1 MEMKYVVAVDVGGTS
16 IKAALVSEA
25 LEIIATSSTPT
36 PINDSTGNAVAD
48 AIATLVKEF
57 EKIQPISAVGFAV
70 PGALDEENG
79 ISRWTGNLGWVNVP
93 IKDLVTQA
101 VGLPVA
107 FGNDNRSGAVA
118 ELRSGA
124 AKEFQQSI
132 FIPIGTGIA
141 AALII
146 DGKIRSSDGYA
157 GEIGHLNVGHDIPC
171 VCGLSGC
178 LETISSAA
186 AITREYEKRTG
197 YQISAK
203 EILGRIRSDDHAW
216 QVWEQAIAYLAVAL
230 EDLITI
236 LAPEAI
242 IFGGGLS
249 QAGAALIEPLQV
261 ILSERLT
268 FQRMPQLLIAH
279 YGVNAGT
286 IGCAIMALDLLAKET
301 A

>member
-1 MEMKYVVAVDVGGTS
+1 MNYVVAIDVGGTS
-16 IKAALVSEA
+16 IKAALVSDL
-25 LEIIATSSTPT
+25 LEIVATSSAPT
-36 PINDSTGNAVAD
+36 PQGDSTGGAVAQV
-48 AIATLVKEF
+48 IATLVKEF
-57 EKIQPISAVGFAV
+57 EAIAHVSAVGFAV
-70 PGALDEENG
+70 PGSLDEEKG
-79 ISRWTGNLGWVNVP
+79 TSRWTGNLDWRNVP
-93 IKDLVTQA
+93 IRDLVAQA
-101 VGLPVA
+101 VALPIA
-107 FGNDNRSGAVA
+107 FGNDNRSGAIA

-124 AKEFQQSI
+124 AKDFQQSI

-178 LETISSAA
+178 LETISSAS
-186 AITREYEKRTG
+186 AISREYGRRTG
-197 YQISAK
+197 FEITTE
-203 EILGRIRSDDHAW
+203 EILRRIKSDDHAW

-249 QAGAALIEPLQV
+249 QAGAALIEPLQT
-261 ILSERLT
+261 ILNERLT

-286 IGCAIMALDLLAKET
+286 IGCAIMALDLLSKET

>member
-1 MEMKYVVAVDVGGTS
+1 MKYVAAIDVGGTS
-16 IKAALVSEA
+16 IKAALLSESLEVVTTTTAPTPQDDPTGRKTAEA
-25 LEIIATSSTPT
+25 LAAIVKDLGATNP
-36 PINDSTGNAVAD
+36 V
-48 AIATLVKEF
+48 
-57 EKIQPISAVGFAV
+57 SAVGFAV
-70 PGALDEENG
+70 PGALDEEQG
-79 ISRWTGNLGWVNVP
+79 ISRWTGNLGWKDLP
-93 IKDLVTQA
+93 IKELVANA
-101 VGLPVA
+101 VNLPVA
-107 FGNDNRSGAVA
+107 FGHDVRSGAVA

-178 LETISSAA
+178 LETISSAS
-186 AITREYEKRTG
+186 AISREYEKRTG
-197 YQISAK
+197 FAISTK

-279 YGVNAGT
+279 YGANAGT

>member
-1 MEMKYVVAVDVGGTS
+1 MKYVAAIDVGGTS

-25 LEIIATSSTPT
+25 LEVITTTTAPT
-36 PINDSTGNAVAD
+36 PQEDPTGRKTAQSLAV
-48 AIATLVKEF
+48 IVRELEQTHHV
-57 EKIQPISAVGFAV
+57 SAVGFAV
-70 PGALDEENG
+70 PGTLDEAQG
-79 ISRWTGNLGWVNVP
+79 ITRWTGNLGWKDLP
-93 IKDLVTQA
+93 IKELV
-101 VGLPVA
+101 
-107 FGNDNRSGAVA
+107 
-118 ELRSGA
+118 
-124 AKEFQQSI
+124 AKELNL
-132 FIPIGTGIA
+132 PIA
-141 AALII
+141 F
-146 DGKIRSSDGYA
+146 
-157 GEIGHLNVGHDIPC
+157 GHDIPC

-197 YQISAK
+197 YQITAK

-249 QAGAALIEPLQV
+249 QAGAALIEPLQT
-261 ILSERLT
+261 ILNERLT

>member
-1 MEMKYVVAVDVGGTS
+1 MKYVAAIDVGGTS
-16 IKAALVSEA
+16 IKAALVSET
-25 LEIIATSSTPT
+25 LEAVATTNSPT
-36 PINDSTGNAVAD
+36 PQDDPTGRRTAG
-48 AIATLVKEF
+48 AIAAIVKEL
-57 EKIQPISAVGFAV
+57 EATHHVSAVGFAV
-70 PGALDEENG
+70 PGTLDEVQG
-79 ISRWTGNLGWVNVP
+79 ISRWTGNLGWKDLP
-93 IKDLVTQA
+93 IKELVA
-101 VGLPVA
+101 REVNLPVA
-107 FGNDNRSGAVA
+107 FGHDVRSGAVA
-118 ELRSGA
+118 ELRRGA

-146 DGKIRSSDGYA
+146 DGKIRDSDGYA
-157 GEIGHLNVGHDIPC
+157 GEIGHLNVGHDILC

-197 YQISAK
+197 YQVTSK

-249 QAGAALIEPLQV
+249 QAGAALIEPLQA

-279 YGVNAGT
+279 YGANAGT